1 MLEESDLELVVN
13 RLLDKQPGSAS
24 MYLRESVSSV
34 WVASGLAKIPA
45 VYGAS
50 LMQKM
55 VGAPSRFVS
64 PLEYVQNQRVKCLP
78 VLITLRGEHADAI
91 EVAQSIVDREV
102 ERSIIMTCTPFGP
115 AGKVMLTRPPTN
127 KYVATGVASAQ
138 LPDRDKRF
146 VNFKS
151 ILTLAG
157 ISNRLVCD
165 ALSYPEEMKVDFR
178 ELYSAWDRAE
188 QASSRI
194 ADQICSVE
202 GWEQKQ
208 LFILTEGANS
218 ELGIAWQ
225 SVLSEA
231 GIANPICL
239 DIKDYTHGD
248 HLVASRTKNAMYLV
262 IGHKGLSSVSRAFI
276 ERFSTLFPVF
286 SLELEGDDRYH
297 FWENIFTAGG
307 STSEMTRSL
316 GYYNERPPKDPTV
329 WSWRGW
335 GLMREDLPG
344 KP

>member
-13 RLLDKQPGSAS
+13 RLLEKQEGSAS
-24 MYLRESVSSV
+24 MYLRECASSV
-34 WVASGLAKIPA
+34 WIASGLAKISA

-50 LMQKM
+50 LMQKIA
-55 VGAPSRFVS
+55 GAPSRFTS

-78 VLITLRGEHADAI
+78 VLISLRGEHSDAV

-102 ERSIIMTCTPFGP
+102 ERSIIMSCTPFGP
-115 AGKVMLTRPPTN
+115 AGKVMLNRPHSN

-151 ILTLAG
+151 ILTLSG

-165 ALSYPEEMKVDFR
+165 ALGHPDEMKVDFKH
-178 ELYSAWDRAE
+178 LYSAWDRAE
-188 QASSRI
+188 RVSARI
-194 ADQICSVE
+194 ADQICSTE

-208 LFILTEGANS
+208 LFILTEGATS
-218 ELGIAWQ
+218 DLGIAWQ

-248 HLVASRTKNAMYLV
+248 HLVASRTKNAMFLV
-262 IGHKGLSSVSRAFI
+262 VSHKGLSSVSGAFV
-276 ERFSTLFPVF
+276 ERFRTIFPVF
-286 SLELEGDDRYH
+286 HLDLEGDERYY
-297 FWENIFTAGG
+297 FWENIFTVGG
-307 STSEMTRSL
+307 VASEMTKQL
-316 GYYNERPPKDPTV
+316 GYYNERPPKDPIV

-335 GLMREDLPG
+335 GRMRPD
-344 KP
+344 